1 MIEFN
6 QVSLQ
11 RGIKPLLEKADLRI
25 HDGQKLALIGA
36 NGAGKSSLFALL
48 LGELG
53 IDQGDLYLPSG
64 WRIAH
69 MAQEVEATERS
80 AIDYVI
86 DGDKEYR
93 QIEQGIEH
101 ATCDNELADWH
112 GKMDA
117 HGGYNIR
124 VEAEQLLHGL
134 GFQQSDMARP
144 VSDFSGG
151 WRIRLNLAQALMTP
165 SDLLLLDE
173 PTNHLDLDAT
183 LWLEQWLNK
192 YQGTL
197 LFISHDRDFI
207 DGVADHIIH
216 LHQCS
221 LTSYPGNY
229 SAYERIRAERLAQQQ
244 VMHEK
249 QQVRIAEIEK
259 FVTRFKAKASK
270 AKQAQS
276 RVKELERMELIAP
289 AHVDSPFQ
297 FEFPCHD
304 KVSTP
309 LLNIEDADI
318 GYPAGEKS
326 EQPVTILR
334 KQNVSLVPGHRIGL
348 LGANGAGKS
357 TLIKTLCEKL
367 PQLSGQRHEGEHL
380 KLGYYAQHQLESLDV
395 NASPVL
401 MIQRLSP
408 DATEQEIRNFLG
420 GFDFRGDK
428 ALDICEPFS
437 GGEKAR
443 LALALVAWQKPNLLI
458 MDEPTNHLDIEMR
471 EALTMALQNFPG
483 AIVVVSHDRHLLKA
497 TVDEYW
503 LVEDGKVESFDG
515 DLNDYHKHVQ
525 AKQADTNSVSGTGQ
539 LATNPNSAAP
549 VSSEPVNSSLNKN
562 AGMSAQD
569 RKEQKR
575 LEAERR
581 ARLAPMRKELNKLE
595 KRMEKLQST
604 LEECENQLADT
615 SLYEAERKADLQ
627 KLLQQQGDAKSELEE
642 VEMEWMELSEEME
655 AAE

>member
-6 QVSLQ
+6 QVSLH
-11 RGIKPLLEKADLRI
+11 RGIKPLLKHADLRI
-25 HDGQKLALIGA
+25 HDGQKLALIGP

-53 IDQGDLYLPSG
+53 VEEGDLYLPTG

-69 MAQEVEATERS
+69 MAQEVEASQRC
-80 AIDYVI
+80 AVDYVI
-86 DGDKEYR
+86 DGDKTYR
-93 QIEQGIEH
+93 QIEHGIET
-101 ATCDNELADWH
+101 ATCDNELANWH
-112 GKMDA
+112 SKMDA
-117 HGGYNIR
+117 HNGYNIK
-124 VEAEQLLHGL
+124 VQAEQLLHGL
-134 GFQQSDMARP
+134 GFKQSDMTKP
-144 VSDFSGG
+144 VSGFSGG

-183 LWLEQWLNK
+183 LWLEQWLNR

-207 DGVADHIIH
+207 DGVADHIVH
-216 LHQCS
+216 LHQLL

-244 VMHEK
+244 VMHDK

-289 AHVDSPFQ
+289 AHVDSPFS
-297 FEFPCHD
+297 FSFACAD

-309 LLNIEDADI
+309 LLNLENADI
-318 GYPAGEKS
+318 GYQIKDDEALA
-326 EQPVTILR
+326 ILH

-357 TLIKTLCEKL
+357 TLIKTLCEEL
-367 PQLSGQRHEGEHL
+367 PQLSGKRHEGEHL
-380 KLGYYAQHQLESLDV
+380 KLGYYAQHQLETLDV
-395 NASPVL
+395 KASPML
-401 MIQRLSP
+401 MIQRITPS
-408 DATEQEIRNFLG
+408 ATDQEVRNFLG

-471 EALTMALQNFPG
+471 EALTMALQTFAG
-483 AIVVVSHDRHLLKA
+483 AIVIVSHDRHLLKA

-503 LVEDGKVESFDG
+503 LVEDGKVQSFDG
-515 DLNDYHKHVQ
+515 DLHDYHKHVQ
-525 AKQADTNSVSGTGQ
+525 AKQADSNSVSGTGQ
-539 LATNPNSAAP
+539 LASNPNSADN
-549 VSSEPVNSSLNKN
+549 VSDESSNK
-562 AGMSAQD
+562 ATGISAQD

-575 LEAERR
+575 LDAERR
-581 ARLAPMRKELNKLE
+581 KRLAPMRKELNKLE
-595 KRMEKLQST
+595 GCMEKLQST
-604 LEECENQLADT
+604 LETCENQLSDT
-615 SLYEAERKADLQ
+615 ALYEADRKADLQ
-627 KLLQQQGDAKSELEE
+627 KILQQQGDAKSELEE
-642 VEMEWMELSEEME
+642 VEMKWMDLSEKME

>member
-48 LGELG
+48 LGELS
-53 IDQGDLYLPSG
+53 IDQGDLYFPAN

-69 MAQEVEATERS
+69 MAQEVDASERS

-93 QIEQGIEH
+93 AIEH
-101 ATCDNELADWH
+101 GINTATCDNELADWY

-117 HGGYNIR
+117 HGGYTIN
-124 VEAEQLLHGL
+124 VQAEQLLHGL
-134 GFQQSDMARP
+134 GFSQSDMDSP
-144 VSDFSGG
+144 VSGFSGG

-207 DGVADHIIH
+207 DGVADHIVH
-216 LHQCS
+216 LHQCE

-249 QQVRIAEIEK
+249 QKVRIAEIEK

-297 FEFPCHD
+297 FEFPCHE
-304 KVSTP
+304 KFSTP

-318 GYPAGEKS
+318 GYQSNDGDTK
-326 EQPVTILR
+326 ILF

-357 TLIKTLCEKL
+357 TLIKTLCEEL
-367 PQLSGQRHEGEHL
+367 PMLSGQRHEGEHL

-395 NASPVL
+395 NASPLL
-401 MIQRLSP
+401 MIQRISP
-408 DATEQEIRNFLG
+408 QASEQEIRNFLG

-443 LALALVAWQKPNLLI
+443 LALALVAWQKPNLLV

-503 LVEDGKVESFDG
+503 LVEDGKIANFDG
-515 DLNDYHKHVQ
+515 DLHDYHKHVQ
-525 AKQADTNSVSGTGQ
+525 AKQAGANSAAGTGQ
-539 LATNPNSAAP
+539 LASNPNSVVNNP
-549 VSSEPVNSSLNKN
+549 EPVIDNPN
-562 AGMSAQD
+562 AGLSAQEK
-569 RKEQKR
+569 KEQKR
-575 LEAERR
+575 LAAERR
-581 ARLAPMRKELNKLE
+581 QNLAPKRKELKKLE
-595 KRMEKLQST
+595 SKMEKLQSK
-604 LEECENQLADT
+604 LDEIENQLADT
-615 SLYEAERKADLQ
+615 ALYEADRKNDLQ
-627 KLLQQQGDAKSELEE
+627 ALLQQQVDLKNELEK
-642 VEMEWMELSEEME
+642 VEMVWMELSEELE

>member
-11 RGIKPLLEKADLRI
+11 RGIKPLLEQADLRI

-69 MAQEVEATERS
+69 MAQEVEASERS
-80 AIDYVI
+80 ALDYVI

-93 QIEQGIEH
+93 QIEQGL
-101 ATCDNELADWH
+101 ATASCDNELADWH
-112 GKMDA
+112 SKMDA
-117 HGGYNIR
+117 HGGYNIH
-124 VEAEQLLHGL
+124 VQAEQLLHGL
-134 GFQQSDMARP
+134 GFMQQDMARP

-165 SDLLLLDE
+165 SDLMLLDE

-183 LWLEQWLNK
+183 LWLEQWLKK

-207 DGVADHIIH
+207 DGVADHIVH
-216 LHQCS
+216 LHQCK

-249 QQVRIAEIEK
+249 QQERIAQIEK

-276 RVKELERMELIAP
+276 RIKELERMELIAP
-289 AHVDSPFQ
+289 AHVDSPFS
-297 FEFPCHD
+297 FEIPCAE

-309 LLNIEDADI
+309 LLHIEDADI
-318 GYPAGEKS
+318 GYHNEG
-326 EQPVTILR
+326 QNLTILN

-357 TLIKTLCEKL
+357 TLIKTLCEEL
-367 PQLSGQRHEGEHL
+367 PMLAGQRHEGEHL

-395 NASPVL
+395 KASPVL

-408 DATEQEIRNFLG
+408 QATEQEIRNFLG

-428 ALDICEPFS
+428 ALEACEPFS

-471 EALTMALQNFPG
+471 EALTLALQNFPG

-503 LVEDGKVESFDG
+503 LVEDGKVDTFNG
-515 DLNDYHKHVQ
+515 DLSDYHKHVQ
-525 AKQADTNSVSGTGQ
+525 NKQAAAATHAAQTAGLAGGSADESSADVKESKSSG
-539 LATNPNSAAP
+539 L
-549 VSSEPVNSSLNKN
+549 
-562 AGMSAQD
+562 SAQEK
-569 RKEQKR
+569 KEQKR

-581 ARLAPMRKELNKLE
+581 QRLAPMRKELNKLE
-595 KRMEKLQST
+595 SKMEKLQNK
-604 LEECENQLADT
+604 LDDIENQLADT

-627 KLLQQQGDAKSELEE
+627 TLLQQQGELKGELEE
-642 VEMEWMELSEEME
+642 VEMAWMDLSEEME